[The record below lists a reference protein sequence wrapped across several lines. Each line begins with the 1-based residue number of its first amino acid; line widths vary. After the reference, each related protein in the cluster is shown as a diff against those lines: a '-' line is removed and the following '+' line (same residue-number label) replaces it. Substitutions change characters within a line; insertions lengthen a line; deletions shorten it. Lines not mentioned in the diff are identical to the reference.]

1 VASEDGHYYGDAL
14 ALSREERHFCAALS
28 AELEAE
34 LGFHRLIIR
43 RHGDRLFIQGP
54 LAIPD
59 GAAVLEKWLKS
70 KYPRLDL
77 HLSISSV
84 KGESGQDS

>member
-1 VASEDGHYYGDAL
+1 MGDEDGHYYGDAL
-14 ALSREERHFCAALS
+14 SLSQEERHFCAALA
-28 AELEAE
+28 AEMEAE

-43 RHGDRLFIQGP
+43 KHGDRLFIQGP

-59 GAAVLEKWLKS
+59 GAARLEKWLQS

-77 HLSISSV
+77 HLSISRV
-84 KGESGQDS
+84 KSD